1 MKISGIEKKVS
12 DHNHHKYITTAEFNK
27 LTTENFKARLAQAD
41 LVKKKTDFDTE
52 LKKISG
58 RVTSNKTK
66 HLLVKMN

>member
-41 LVKKKTDFDTE
+41 LVKKKQILTP
-52 LKKISG
+52 
-58 RVTSNKTK
+58 N
-66 HLLVKMN
+66 